1 MSFAKTVREIVENHP
16 VTDPRGALIA
26 IEKALEEHKARKA
39 ATPPKP
45 EVIFSLEITSDDVGS
60 GCVHVKHPGFPEAK
74 ALALIAASELRRF
87 VACEGK

>member
-39 ATPPKP
+39 AAKPKP
-45 EVIFSLEITSDDVGS
+45 EVIFSLEITSNDAGNARVLVG
-60 GCVHVKHPGFPEAK
+60 HPGFPEAK

>member
-1 MSFAKTVREIVENHP
+1 MSFAKTVRDIIENHP
-16 VTDPRGALIA
+16 VTDPRGALRA
-26 IEKALEEHKARKA
+26 IEKALEERKARKA

-45 EVIFSLEITSDDVGS
+45 EVIFSLEIISDDSGS
-60 GCVHVKHPGFPEAK
+60 GRVLIGHPSFPEAK